1 MCPIPCVVIATSPSL
16 SVVPAEADRTITAVT
31 SPLTPVQ
38 QRTLD
43 LLRRTGD
50 PVEFDAEFVAA
61 LRADLHAGLTELEDR
76 LEPDD
81 TLWVSKHHI
90 DRVLTC
96 EASWAAPDAFEWT
109 PANARGKIAH
119 RAIQLSVHWPGDTDP
134 MSLVSEA
141 VSRMESEERGL
152 SDWLAGLGPAD
163 VADLR
168 GRSVEHVTKFLECFP
183 RLEAAWIPVT
193 ESRMQYPREGRIVL
207 SARVD
212 LTLGKTVGRESRKV
226 IVDVKTGRIHSRH
239 REDLRFYALLETL
252 TRDIPP
258 RLLVTYSLDSGSADR
273 EETTTALLRSTLR
286 RTLDAIERMVEV
298 RHEEREP
305 KRVPTVACR
314 WCTLRES
321 CDPGRAWLA
330 GATAPADDD
339 DGFV

>member
-1 MCPIPCVVIATSPSL
+1 V
-16 SVVPAEADRTITAVT
+16 SVESSDAASSAPERTIEPVT
-31 SPLTPVQ
+31 LPLTPVQ

-43 LLRRTGD
+43 LLRRTGA
-50 PVEFDAEFVAA
+50 PVEFDAEFVDE
-61 LRADLHAGLTELEDR
+61 LRADLHAGLSELEDR
-76 LEPDD
+76 LDPDES
-81 TLWVSKHHI
+81 LWVSKHHI

-119 RAIQLSVHWPGDTDP
+119 RAIQLSVHWSGDDVP
-134 MSLVSEA
+134 VMLVNEA
-141 VSRMESEERGL
+141 IERMRSEEH
-152 SDWLAGLGPAD
+152 GLGEWLDALTDAD
-163 VADLR
+163 IADLR
-168 GRSVEHVTKFLECFP
+168 GRAVEHVSKFVECFP
-183 RLEAAWIPVT
+183 KLEGAWIPVT

-212 LTLGKTVGRESRKV
+212 LTLGRTVGRESRKV
-226 IVDVKTGRIHSRH
+226 IIDVKTGRIHSRH

-298 RHEEREP
+298 RHEGREP

-314 WCTLRES
+314 WCTLRET
-321 CDPGRAWLA
+321 CEPGRSWLA
-330 GATAPADDD
+330 GAADPTDDD
-339 DGFV
+339 EAFV